1 MIPSEGP
8 GVRIENTTV
17 TGNSAPADGGW
28 GGGLLADGIWQPI
41 TISHS
46 IFAENYAQDRGGG
59 VKLYNNS
66 DQLFIQDTDFR
77 GNTAS
82 SGSGAHIPTSVN
94 GGAVWIER
102 TRFQDNQTDDSG
114 TTLYLETAGPYR
126 PQVWLTNLLFS
137 GNSNPFGSIIWADNN
152 GYPSMEVN
160 AAHVTAADNWA
171 STFLGARAAG
181 LVAGRRTTV
190 TLTNTLLVSFTNG
203 FSGLVWESGELLI
216 DHSHTLTH
224 EVTNLHHIALG
235 SPTFMAVDGVSGDP
249 RLDATY
255 HLQAGSAATD
265 AGVDAGVDH
274 DIDGDVRPLG
284 IGFDIGADESYY
296 KVYLPLVLR

>member
-1 MIPSEGP
+1 MSGFVE
-8 GVRIENTTV
+8 
-17 TGNSAPADGGW
+17 
-28 GGGLLADGIWQPI
+28 
-41 TISHS
+41 
-46 IFAENYAQDRGGG
+46 
-59 VKLYNNS
+59 K
-66 DQLFIQDTDFR
+66 
-77 GNTAS
+77 AS
-82 SGSGAHIPTSVN
+82 SFKAQMIIG
-94 GGAVWIER
+94 
-102 TRFQDNQTDDSG
+102 
-114 TTLYLETAGPYR
+114 
-126 PQVWLTNLLFS
+126 LTNLLFS

-249 RLDATY
+249 LLDAAY
-255 HLQAGSAATD
+255 HLQVGSAAMD

-274 DIDGDVRPLG
+274 DIDGDARPLG
-284 IGFDIGADESYY
+284 RGFDIGADEFVYY
-296 KVYLPLVLR
+296 EVYLPLVLR